1 MKQGEILAG
10 VDCDELT
17 YMVAA
22 WIPEWPSSKS
32 YEKGGLE
39 VEPQPVRQVI
49 RCSKLSSNKM
59 VTNGN

>member
-1 MKQGEILAG
+1 
-10 VDCDELT
+10 
-17 YMVAA
+17 MVAA
-22 WIPEWPSSKS
+22 WIPEWTSSKS

-39 VEPQPVRQVI
+39 VEHQPVRQVI